1 VTVPTGPMPVPAVV
15 AEIAADLASGPGV
28 LDAYGVAADP
38 TRNVST
44 NVCGRPAISPPTKL
58 DTAATPSRKGK
69 VRVTSVGHA
78 GFRIDTPAGSI
89 LCDPWVNPAYFA
101 SWFPFPDNSTLDWD
115 ALGEVDYL
123 YVSHLH
129 KDHFD
134 PENLRDHVNKDAVVL
149 LPDYPVPDL
158 QRELEK
164 LGFHRF
170 FETTDSVKH
179 RVSGPKGDLE
189 VMIIALRAPADGP
202 IGDSGLV
209 VSDRVTTV
217 FNMNDARPVDLDVL
231 HADFGHVDVHMLQYS
246 GAIWY
251 PMVYEMPA
259 RAKEAF
265 GTQKRQRQMDRCRQ
279 YIAQVGATWVIPSA
293 GPPCFLDPELRDL
306 NDDHGDPANIF
317 PDQVV
322 FLGQMRAHGHDRGL
336 LMIPGS
342 TADFTGPQ
350 LNSLIHPMPDD
361 EVQAIFTTGKADY
374 IAAYADGMAPVLAA
388 EKQSWAP
395 AAGESLLEPLRAK
408 FEPLMT
414 QSDQICDGIG
424 YPVELRLGAE
434 TVVLDFPKRLVREPI
449 PDEKFR
455 YGFEISP
462 DLVRTVLRDDEPD
475 WVNTI
480 FLSTRFKAWRVGG
493 YNEYLYTFFKCLA
506 DDRIAYADGWFAE
519 AHDDTASITLA
530 GWEIQRRCPHLK
542 VDLSKFGVVDGT
554 TLTCNLHGWQ
564 WNLETGRCLTTKGHE
579 LRSAREET
587 RDQ

>member
-1 VTVPTGPMPVPAVV
+1 MQ
-15 AEIAADLASGPGV
+15 
-28 LDAYGVAADP
+28 
-38 TRNVST
+38 
-44 NVCGRPAISPPTKL
+44 
-58 DTAATPSRKGK
+58 
-69 VRVTSVGHA
+69 VTSVGHA
-78 GFRIDTPAGSI
+78 GFRIDTTAGSI

-115 ALGEVDYL
+115 ALGTCDYL

-134 PENLRDHVNKDAVVL
+134 PATLRDHVNKDAVVL
-149 LPDYPVPDL
+149 LPDFPVPDL
-158 QRELEK
+158 RRELEA

-170 FETTDSVKH
+170 LETTDSVKH
-179 RVSGPKGDLE
+179 TVSGPKGELD

-209 VSDRVTTV
+209 VSDRVTTA
-217 FNMNDARPVDLDVL
+217 FNMNDARPIDLDML
-231 HADFGHVDVHMLQYS
+231 AREFGHIDVHMLQYS

-251 PMVYEMPA
+251 PMVYDMPA

-265 GTQKRQRQMDRCRQ
+265 GIQKRQRQMDRCRQ
-279 YIAQVGATWVIPSA
+279 YIAQVGATWVVPSA

-322 FLGQMRAHGHDRGL
+322 FLDQLRTHGHHGGL

-342 TADFTGPQ
+342 TANFTGSQ
-350 LNSLIHPMPDD
+350 LDSLTHPVDD
-361 EVQAIFTTGKADY
+361 PESIFTTGKAAY
-374 IAAYADGMAPVLAA
+374 IEEYAQRMAPVLAA
-388 EKQSWAP
+388 EKAAWAP
-395 AAGESLLEPLRAK
+395 ADGEALLEPLRAR
-408 FEPLMT
+408 FEPIMA

-424 YPVELRLGAE
+424 YPVELRLPGPSHTE
-434 TVVLDFPKRLVREPI
+434 TVVLDFPKRAVREPI

-455 YGFEISP
+455 YGFEIP
-462 DLVRTVLRDDEPD
+462 AQLVRTVVRDNEPD

-480 FLSTRFKAWRVGG
+480 FLSTRFRAWRVGG
-493 YNEYLYTFFKCLA
+493 YNEYLYTFFKCLT
-506 DDRIAYADGWFAE
+506 DERIAYADGWFAE
-519 AHDDTASITLA
+519 AHDDSASTVLD

-542 VDLSKFGVVDGT
+542 ADLSKFGVVEGN

-564 WNLETGRCLTTKGHE
+564 WNLENGRCLTAKGHP
-579 LRSAREET
+579 LRSART
-587 RDQ
+587 S